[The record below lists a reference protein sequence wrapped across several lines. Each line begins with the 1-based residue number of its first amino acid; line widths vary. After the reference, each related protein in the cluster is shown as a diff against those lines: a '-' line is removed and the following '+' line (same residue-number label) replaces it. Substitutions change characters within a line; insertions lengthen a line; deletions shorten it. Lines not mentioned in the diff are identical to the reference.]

1 MLNVSV
7 VLYNTCFGEVEALVA
22 TLRQCSLVKDIFLLD
37 NSPQPDSR
45 FHILP
50 STYIYNNQNL
60 GYGTAHNIALRE
72 SIENQIPFHL
82 VLNADIQFEPKIL
95 EELITFLQQN
105 EDVGSAMPKV
115 FYPNGKIQYLCKLL
129 PTPLDLFGRRFLPEG
144 IMRERMERFELHFS
158 GYNRIINV
166 PYLSG
171 CFMLLRTEALKKVGL
186 FDERFF
192 MYPEDMDLTRRLH
205 KVYKTCFYPNVSV
218 VHAHAQGSYKN
229 RKLLWIHLVNVAKYF
244 NKWGWFYDKERIL
257 FNQETINS
265 IKNS

>member
-1 MLNVSV
+1 
-7 VLYNTCFGEVEALVA
+7 
-22 TLRQCSLVKDIFLLD
+22 
-37 NSPQPDSR
+37 
-45 FHILP
+45 
-50 STYIYNNQNL
+50 
-60 GYGTAHNIALRE
+60 
-72 SIENQIPFHL
+72 
-82 VLNADIQFEPKIL
+82 
-95 EELITFLQQN
+95 
-105 EDVGSAMPKV
+105 
-115 FYPNGKIQYLCKLL
+115 
-129 PTPLDLFGRRFLPEG
+129 
-144 IMRERMERFELHFS
+144 MRERMEHFELHFS